1 MGRPMKGNINEKVGF
16 NIRRIREERGL
27 SQEELGALA
36 GLHRAY
42 IGQIERN
49 EKNIGIR
56 NLEKIARALNV
67 NIRVLV
73 DVDK

>member
-1 MGRPMKGNINEKVGF
+1 MGDINKEVGF
-16 NIRRIREERGL
+16 NIRKIREERGL
-27 SQEELGALA
+27 SQEGLGDLA

-67 NIRVLV
+67 NMRVLV